1 MPYRSLNPDH
11 LLERVQT
18 LQKRIYER
26 FPERNL
32 NRVCEELAVLTRTA
46 KERAKWINQPLWW
59 LRIGVGFLI
68 GTSAAIAIVATP
80 YVVIVP
86 NQPFSLGDF
95 VQILDAASNNI
106 LLIVAAVIFLISTE
120 RRIKQR
126 RTLEALHEL
135 RSLAH
140 VIDMHQLTKD
150 PERVLGR
157 GKNTASSPKESMT
170 AFELTRYLN
179 YCSEMLSMLGKVAAL
194 YVQDFDDEV
203 AVAAVNEVEELT
215 TGLSRKIWQKIMI
228 LHNIESDQQ
237 MRIEIARR

>member
-26 FPERNL
+26 FPERNI
-32 NRVCEELAVLTRTA
+32 NRVCEELESLTRSA
-46 KERAKWINQPLWW
+46 KERAQWINRPLWW
-59 LRIGVGFLI
+59 LRIGVGVLI
-68 GTSAAIAIVATP
+68 GASAVIAIVATP

-86 NQPFSLGDF
+86 DQPFSFADF
-95 VQILDAASNNI
+95 VQVLDAASNNI
-106 LLIVAAVIFLISTE
+106 LLIVAAVIFLVSTE

-150 PERVLGR
+150 PDSAFNISTPTAHSPARRLLPYQLGR
-157 GKNTASSPKESMT
+157 
-170 AFELTRYLN
+170 YLD
-179 YCSEMLSMLGKVAAL
+179 YCSEMLSLISK
-194 YVQDFDDEV
+194 
-203 AVAAVNEVEELT
+203 
-215 TGLSRKIWQKIMI
+215 
-228 LHNIESDQQ
+228 
-237 MRIEIARR
+237 

>member
-18 LQKRIYER
+18 LQKRIHER
-26 FPERNL
+26 FPTRNL
-32 NRVCEELAVLTRTA
+32 NRVCEELESLTRTA
-46 KERAKWINQPLWW
+46 KERAKWINRPLWW
-59 LRIGVGFLI
+59 LRIGVGLLI
-68 GTSAAIAIVATP
+68 GVSAVIAIVATP

-86 NQPFSLGDF
+86 DQPFSLADF
-95 VQILDAASNNI
+95 VQVLDAASNNI
-106 LLIVAAVIFLISTE
+106 LLIVAAVIFLVSTE

-157 GKNTASSPKESMT
+157 GQNTASSPKESMT